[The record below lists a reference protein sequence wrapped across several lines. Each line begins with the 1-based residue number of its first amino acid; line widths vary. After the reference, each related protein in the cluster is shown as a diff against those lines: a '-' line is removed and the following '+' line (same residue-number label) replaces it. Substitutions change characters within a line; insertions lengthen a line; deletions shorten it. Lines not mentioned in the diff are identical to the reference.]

1 MIQSPMYSLFDYML
15 SPPVRTVVVV
25 SENQL
30 NDLRLQQV
38 NEEIEVI
45 QRQQK
50 ELEAAYSRRKQNL
63 SDSLASLG
71 AEVKRLTPAKTT
83 KKNVTAK

>member
-45 QRQQK
+45 ERQQK

>member
-1 MIQSPMYSLFDYML
+1 MYSLFDYML

-30 NDLRLQQV
+30 NDLRLTQV
-38 NEEIEVI
+38 NEEIKTI
-45 QRQQK
+45 KGQQK

-63 SDSLASLG
+63 SDSLASL
-71 AEVKRLTPAKTT
+71 ESQVKQLSPAKEKKDVTT
-83 KKNVTAK
+83 K

>member
-15 SPPVRTVVVV
+15 SPPVRTVFVV

-38 NEEIEVI
+38 NEESQVIE
-45 QRQQK
+45 RQQK
-50 ELEAAYSRRKQNL
+50 ELEAAYSRRKQNI
-63 SDSLASLG
+63 SDTLASL
-71 AEVKRLTPAKTT
+71 ESQVKALKPASSA
-83 KKNVTAK
+83 KKNVTTK

>member
-38 NEEIEVI
+38 NEEIQVI
-45 QRQQK
+45 ERQQK

-63 SDSLASLG
+63 SDTLASLG

>member
-1 MIQSPMYSLFDYML
+1 ML

-30 NDLRLQQV
+30 NELKLKQI
-38 NEEIEVI
+38 NEEIQTVKV
-45 QRQQK
+45 QQE

-63 SDSLASLG
+63 GDTLASL
-71 AEVKRLTPAKTT
+71 ELQVKQIEPAKET
-83 KKNVTAK
+83 KKRVTSK

>member
-1 MIQSPMYSLFDYML
+1 MYSLFDYML
-15 SPPVRTVVVV
+15 TPPVRTGVVV

-38 NEEIEVI
+38 NEEIQVI
-45 QRQQK
+45 ERQQK
-50 ELEAAYSRRKQNL
+50 ELEAAYSRKKQNL
-63 SDSLASLG
+63 SDTLASLG

>member
-1 MIQSPMYSLFDYML
+1 MYSLFDYML

-50 ELEAAYSRRKQNL
+50 ALEAAYSRRKQNL
-63 SDSLASLG
+63 SDTLASLG

-83 KKNVTAK
+83 KKNVTTK

>member
-45 QRQQK
+45 ERQQK
-50 ELEAAYSRRKQNL
+50 ELEAAYNRRKQNL

>member
-1 MIQSPMYSLFDYML
+1 MYSLFDYML
-15 SPPVRTVVVV
+15 TPPVRTVVVV

-38 NEEIEVI
+38 NEEIETVKV
-45 QRQQK
+45 QQE

-63 SDSLASLG
+63 SDTLASLG

>member
-1 MIQSPMYSLFDYML
+1 ML

-30 NDLRLQQV
+30 NELKLKQI
-38 NEEIEVI
+38 NEEIQTVKV
-45 QRQQK
+45 QQE

-63 SDSLASLG
+63 ADTLASL
-71 AEVKRLTPAKTT
+71 ELQVKQIEPAKET
-83 KKNVTAK
+83 KKRVTSK

>member
-1 MIQSPMYSLFDYML
+1 MYSLFDYML

-25 SENQL
+25 SEDQL

-45 QRQQK
+45 ERQQK

-63 SDSLASLG
+63 SDSLASLS
-71 AEVKRLTPAKTT
+71 AEVKRLSPAKTT

>member
-15 SPPVRTVVVV
+15 TPPVRTVVVV

-38 NEEIEVI
+38 NEEIGVI
-45 QRQQK
+45 ESQQK

-63 SDSLASLG
+63 SDTLASLSD
-71 AEVKRLTPAKTT
+71 EVKRLSPAKTT